1 MAIKTSDHVIEI
13 EPNLTVR
20 QLAEK
25 LGVSPINVI
34 KELMNNGIMASINQ
48 PLDFDTA
55 AIVGQEMGFEVV
67 PYQEPEEEEISAA
80 EERPRLRQKLL
91 SEEDPTNLE
100 SRPPVVTVLGHV
112 DHGKTTLL
120 DAIRHANVVEG
131 EAGGI
136 TQHIGAY
143 QVTVDDRKITFLDTP
158 GHAAFTAMRARGA
171 MVTDIVILVVAA
183 DDGVMP
189 QTREAIG
196 HARAA
201 GVPIVIAI
209 NKVDKAEA
217 NLDKVKQDLAN
228 EDLVVEDWGGE
239 IIAVPISALRQEGID
254 ELLENVLL
262 TAEIADLKANPN
274 RMAQG
279 TVVEAKLDKKRGVT
293 ATLLVQNGTLKS
305 SDTVVI
311 GTSYGKVK
319 AMFNDRGQPIKSAGP
334 STPISFLGLSEVPN
348 AGNFFEAVKNKKE
361 AEALITKRQEEAD
374 QAFSRQRPMTLEDF
388 LSRLQ
393 GGEIKELNLV
403 IKADVQGSLE
413 PIVTSL
419 EGLGDQEHKVKILL
433 QGTGNISESDIS
445 LALASDAIV
454 IGFQVDI
461 DAAARRLA
469 EAEGVEIKTYKV
481 IYNLIEDIELAL
493 SGLYEP
499 IYEDRVTGHA
509 QVRATFKLG
518 NRGVVAGCYVIDGKI
533 DHKAQIRVVRDR
545 KLLYTDT
552 IASLRRF
559 TEDVDEVST
568 GYECGIVLENF
579 KDFADGDILEAF
591 VKERVN

>member
-1 MAIKTSDHVIEI
+1 MAIKLGDNIVEI

-20 QLAEK
+20 QLAER

-48 PLDFDTA
+48 SLDFDTA

-67 PYQEPEEEEISAA
+67 LYQEPEKELPKMEEK
-80 EERPRLRQKLL
+80 PWLRQKWL
-91 SEEDPTNLE
+91 SEESLANLE
-100 SRPPVVTVLGHV
+100 PRPPVVTVLGHV

-120 DAIRHANVVEG
+120 DAIRNANVVEG

-143 QVTVDDRKITFLDTP
+143 QVTVNNRKITFLDTP

-201 GVPIVIAI
+201 GVPIIIAL
-209 NKVDKAEA
+209 NKVDKSGA

-228 EDLVVEDWGGE
+228 EGLIVEGWGGE
-239 IIAVPISALRQEGID
+239 IIAVPISALRHQGID
-254 ELLENVLL
+254 ELLENILL
-262 TAEIADLKANPN
+262 TAELAELQANPN

-279 TVVEAKLDKKRGVT
+279 TVVEATMDKKRGVV
-293 ATLLVQNGTLKS
+293 ATLLVQNGTLRQG
-305 SDTVVI
+305 DTVVI
-311 GTSYGKVK
+311 GDSYGKVK
-319 AMFNDRGQPIKSAGP
+319 AMFNDRGQPAQAAGP

-348 AGNFFEAVKNKKE
+348 AGDFFEAVKNKKE
-361 AEALITKRQEEAD
+361 AEALIAKHQAEAPHVL
-374 QAFSRQRPMTLEDF
+374 SRQRPMTLEDF
-388 LSRLQ
+388 LSRLE
-393 GGEIKELNLV
+393 GEEVKELNLI

-413 PIVTSL
+413 PIMTSL
-419 EGLGDQEHKVKILL
+419 QGLGDQTHKVKILL
-433 QGTGNISESDIS
+433 QGTGNISESDVS
-445 LALASDAIV
+445 LTLASEAIV
-454 IGFQVDI
+454 VGFQVGVDE
-461 DAAARRLA
+461 AARRLA
-469 EAEGVEIKTYKV
+469 ESEGVEIRTYKI
-481 IYNLIEDIELAL
+481 IYNLVEDIELAL
-493 SGLYEP
+493 KGLYEP
-499 IYEDRVTGHA
+499 VYEDRITGHA

-518 NRGVVAGCYVIDGKI
+518 NKSTVAGCYVLDGKI
-533 DHKAQIRVVRDR
+533 NRKAQIRIVRDR
-545 KLLYTDT
+545 KLLYTAT

-559 TEDVDEVST
+559 TEDVEEVST
-568 GYECGIVLENF
+568 GYECGIALE
-579 KDFADGDILEAF
+579 KYRDFVEGDILEAF
-591 VKERVN
+591 VRERIN

>member
-120 DAIRHANVVEG
+120 DAIRHANVVKG

-143 QVTVDDRKITFLDTP
+143 QVNVDDRKITFLDTP

-305 SDTVVI
+305 GDTVVI

-348 AGNFFEAVKNKKE
+348 AGDFFEAVKNKKE

-393 GGEIKELNLV
+393 GEEIKELNLV

>member
-1 MAIKTSDHVIEI
+1 MAIKTSDNVVEI

-48 PLDFDTA
+48 SLDFDTA

-67 PYQEPEEEEISAA
+67 PYQEPEEEEVLAI

-100 SRPPVVTVLGHV
+100 PRPPVVTVLGHV

-120 DAIRHANVVEG
+120 DAIRHANVVG
-131 EAGGI
+131 DEAGGI

-143 QVTVDDRKITFLDTP
+143 QVNVDGRKITFLDTP
-158 GHAAFTAMRARGA
+158 GHSAFTAMRARGA

-189 QTREAIG
+189 QTKEAIG
-196 HARAA
+196 HAQAA
-201 GVPIVIAI
+201 DVPIVVAI
-209 NKVDKAEA
+209 NKVDKPEA
-217 NLDKVKQDLAN
+217 NLDMVKQDLAN
-228 EDLVVEDWGGE
+228 EGLIAEDWGGE
-239 IIAVPISALRQEGID
+239 VIAVPISALNQEGID

-305 SDTVVI
+305 GDTVVI
-311 GTSYGKVK
+311 GSSYGKVK

-348 AGNFFEAVKNKKE
+348 AGDFFEAVKNKKE
-361 AEALITKRQEEAD
+361 AEALIAKRQEEAD
-374 QAFSRQRPMTLEDF
+374 QDAIRQRPMTLEDF

-393 GGEIKELNLV
+393 GEEVKELNLI

-419 EGLGDQEHKVKILL
+419 EGLGDQEHKVRVLL
-433 QGTGNISESDIS
+433 QGTGNISESDVS

-454 IGFQVDI
+454 IGFQVDV

-469 EAEGVEIKTYKV
+469 EAEGVEIKTYRV
-481 IYNLIEDIELAL
+481 IYNLIEDIELSL

-509 QVRATFKLG
+509 EVRA
-518 NRGVVAGCYVIDGKI
+518 
-533 DHKAQIRVVRDR
+533 
-545 KLLYTDT
+545 
-552 IASLRRF
+552 
-559 TEDVDEVST
+559 
-568 GYECGIVLENF
+568 
-579 KDFADGDILEAF
+579 
-591 VKERVN
+591 